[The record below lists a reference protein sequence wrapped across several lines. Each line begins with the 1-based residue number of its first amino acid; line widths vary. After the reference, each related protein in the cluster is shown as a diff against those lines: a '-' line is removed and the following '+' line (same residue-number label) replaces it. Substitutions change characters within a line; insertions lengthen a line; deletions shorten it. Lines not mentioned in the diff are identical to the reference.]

1 MVGKIS
7 ISRRI
12 FLICNAVVFFL
23 VILACILPV
32 LHVVFA
38 SLSDPV
44 WVMGKNG
51 LIWHIHGFNLEG
63 YRLVLTNNTLLTS
76 YLNTFI
82 YVIAGTAIG
91 MLVTVMGAY
100 VLSRPDF
107 LWKNIIMFLVTF
119 TMLFS
124 GGIIPLYLVVTK
136 TLHLFDSRWAVIFP
150 SCITA
155 FNLIIMRTAISSL
168 PPSMEESAMLD
179 GAGRMTILFRIII
192 PLVKASVAT
201 VILYYAV
208 SHWNSWFYA
217 SIFLRTRSKYPLQL
231 VLKEILITSDGASSA
246 VSAGEFAEDTIL
258 YKQLFKYCAIV
269 LSTIPVFVFY
279 PFIQKYFEA
288 GVMIGAIK
296 E

>member
-107 LWKNIIMFLVTF
+107 LWKNIIMGRDLTF
-119 TMLFS
+119 MYHS
-124 GGIIPLYLVVTK
+124 IQS
-136 TLHLFDSRWAVIFP
+136 D
-150 SCITA
+150 
-155 FNLIIMRTAISSL
+155 
-168 PPSMEESAMLD
+168 
-179 GAGRMTILFRIII
+179 
-192 PLVKASVAT
+192 
-201 VILYYAV
+201 YYAD
-208 SHWNSWFYA
+208 SN
-217 SIFLRTRSKYPLQL
+217 Q
-231 VLKEILITSDGASSA
+231 
-246 VSAGEFAEDTIL
+246 
-258 YKQLFKYCAIV
+258 
-269 LSTIPVFVFY
+269 
-279 PFIQKYFEA
+279 
-288 GVMIGAIK
+288 
-296 E
+296 